1 MLTFVVPSI
10 GRTTLIDTIE
20 SLQSQTVQQW
30 KAIIVFDCVDPSA
43 DVLEL
48 IKSDH
53 RITSHI
59 LTEKLGKYNNCAG
72 EVRNYGIKFVETEW
86 IAFVDDDDCLRP
98 DYIERFHES
107 LEQLPELDCI
117 IFRMIDSRRVL
128 PSIPVIAEGN
138 VGISFCVKV
147 ESSRQKNIQFYSC
160 GTEDLMYLKELE
172 YHGAKILISNSI
184 TYFVRSTPNK
194 YHHEHIRLLE
204 DMHDYRLI
212 NFEKNKVAP

>member
-1 MLTFVVPSI
+1 MSRLTFVVPSI
-10 GRTTLIDTIE
+10 GRQSIIDTIE
-20 SLQSQTVQQW
+20 SLQAQTVQQW

-53 RITSHI
+53 RITYHI

-117 IFRMIDSRRVL
+117 IFRMIDSRRVCR
-128 PSIPVIAEGN
+128 G
-138 VGISFCVKV
+138 
-147 ESSRQKNIQFYSC
+147 QKNNRFGQ
-160 GTEDLMYLKELE
+160 
-172 YHGAKILISNSI
+172 
-184 TYFVRSTPNK
+184 
-194 YHHEHIRLLE
+194 
-204 DMHDYRLI
+204 
-212 NFEKNKVAP
+212 KNKRLFFCPRRFGQKTNRFGQKNNRCRKLGIMKF